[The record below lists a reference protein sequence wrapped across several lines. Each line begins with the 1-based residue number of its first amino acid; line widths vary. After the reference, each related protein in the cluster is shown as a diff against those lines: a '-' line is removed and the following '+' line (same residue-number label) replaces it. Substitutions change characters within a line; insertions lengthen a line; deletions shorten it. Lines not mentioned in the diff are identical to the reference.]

1 MVFDRRE
8 IPDASLESGVLKSI
22 DFGLIVDCLC
32 EGQIEGSASASKARI
47 TDKSL
52 ASYRNAFLK
61 DLFLNKIPVLKA
73 TASNTNPSESDF
85 NFDIKP
91 SSHDDRLSFNF
102 QDGTANN
109 KVLLAANQQT
119 FLAALPSNPQDRQL
133 NHPEGGSA
141 TSRSAIISNPNVD
154 AVQVKI
160 KFDQFFRIS
169 TRSGNRR
176 STSAT
181 IVIKINPNNHSGNPI
196 EVINQKIEG
205 KSFNAYNVD
214 FGINFTT
221 VTGFNKTT
229 GSSSSFFPVTV
240 SAERSDEEGDGQTE
254 FNTARLE
261 EVRAIIRQ
269 QNNYPHIAYSTLR
282 FSTELFSSAPLRNFR
297 IRGKLIKIPHN
308 ATVDYSNGRLT
319 YSGDFDG
326 TFKAAKEWCSD
337 PAWVLYDLL
346 IKQADRN
353 TDEQYGAEIPESS
366 LDVFSFFKVSKYC
379 NQLVTADDGTQ
390 EPRFSINANIQ
401 NRKDA
406 MEVIRDICTVFNAIP
421 FYEEGTIKIAQD
433 APKDIDNPTA
443 ISFDYVF
450 NNANVVDGSFVYSG
464 TSSKTRF
471 NVINVSFLNLDTQE
485 VDYET
490 VEDTVSQAK
499 YGVQTKNIN
508 SFGVTSRSQAARV
521 GRWFLV
527 TQQDQTETCTF
538 ETNIAAGSVIS
549 IGSIIGI
556 ADRVKAHSRIG
567 GIVKS
572 ASQSAVTIDDASA
585 TNLFSISLSP
595 TISCMLSDGTVET
608 KNISGYSGNVVS
620 VSNDHFTSAPV
631 ENSPYLLEAANAPAL
646 PFRVVDI
653 KENKNKT
660 YTISSVNY
668 NPNKY
673 NVVDNEGLSLPTK
686 PSILSVTPLLDP
698 PSLIQDNSN
707 KNSIEEKIISDS
719 KGRPISKLFID
730 WQPVAGASGYHLI
743 YRRDREDPK
752 IVKTQLTEHEVIDA
766 GNGNYTFK
774 IYTINSL
781 GQRSAFPTTVEVGA
795 VGLTNLPSNP
805 TNLRVEAISNTQ
817 VKVTWNKSEDTDVLF
832 DGKCLLRHSHKTI
845 SQGATFANSTD
856 MNVEID
862 GFTNEVI
869 APALEGTYSLKFE
882 DAIKLRSET
891 EAQVEFSFAEISD
904 EILIINQREDTS
916 FSGNKPSGHLQVVSN
931 NLQLSNPATSL
942 TGTYEFASV
951 FDLEAVFSNVRFER
965 HINSEGFLV
974 NSLFDSITD
983 VDALDNFDG
992 VGSEKI
998 KSSLKVQVSNDNSTY
1013 TPTQNLI
1020 NNSFVGRYFKFASEI
1035 ISVDINENM
1044 NISELGFKAFLPART
1059 ENKYQEGGA
1068 GGPIKSEAQQSTTS
1082 ASGKDVVFANR
1093 FFVGTSSTIGGVDAF
1108 LPSISIAPEDM
1119 SSGVSF
1125 ALSNISGTGFT
1136 VLFTDAS
1143 GSPVNVKFTF
1153 QALGYGKGV

>member
-8 IPDASLESGVLKSI
+8 ITDASLESGVLKSI

-119 FLAALPSNPQDRQL
+119 FPIPLAPLPADRQL
-133 NHPEGGSA
+133 NHPAGGSA
-141 TSRSAIISNPNVD
+141 TVRSVSITNPNVD

-169 TRSGNRR
+169 SRSGNRK
-176 STSAT
+176 AT
-181 IVIKINPNNHSGNPI
+181 AARILIKINPNNHTGNPI
-196 EVINQKIEG
+196 LVINQLIEG

-240 SAERSDEEGDGQTE
+240 SAERFDEEGDGTRV
-254 FNTARLE
+254 FNIARLE
-261 EVRAIIRQ
+261 QVRAIIRQ

-282 FSTELFSSAPLRNFR
+282 FSSELFSSAPLRTFR

-319 YSGDFDG
+319 YSGNFNG
-326 TFKAAKEWCSD
+326 TFKVAKEWCSD

-353 TDEQYGAEIPESS
+353 TDEQYGADIPESS

-379 NQLVTADDGTQ
+379 NQLVSTDDGTQ

-406 MEVIRDICTVFNAIP
+406 MEVIRDICTVFNGIP

-450 NNANVVDGSFVYSG
+450 NNANVVNGSFVYSG
-464 TSSKTRF
+464 SSSKTRF

-490 VEDTVSQAK
+490 VQDTVSQSK
-499 YGVQTKNIN
+499 YGIQTKNIN

-538 ETNIAAGSVIS
+538 ETNIAAGSVIT

-556 ADRVKAHSRIG
+556 ADRVKAASRIG

-572 ASQSAVTIDDASA
+572 ATQSAITIDNASA
-585 TNLFSISLSP
+585 TNLPNLSSSP

-608 KNISGYSGNVVS
+608 KTISGYSGNIVYVN
-620 VSNDHFTSAPV
+620 NDNFTSAPV
-631 ENSPYLLEAANAPAL
+631 ENSPYLLEETNLKAL

-673 NVVDNEGLSLPTK
+673 NVVDNEGTTLPPRPSSSVVTK
-686 PSILSVTPLLDP
+686 LLDP
-698 PSLIQDNSN
+698 PFIKDGA
-707 KNSIEEKIISDS
+707 IEEKIIVDN
-719 KGRPISKLFID
+719 GLANTILFID
-730 WQPVAGASGYHLI
+730 WEPVTGASGYHLI
-743 YRRDREDPK
+743 YRKDSEEPVV
-752 IVKTQLTEHEVIDA
+752 VKTQLTEHEIINSGA
-766 GNGNYTFK
+766 GSYEIK
-774 IYTINSL
+774 IYTINAL
-781 GQRSAFPTTVEVGA
+781 GQRSTYPTTKDFNTLGFTEPPE
-795 VGLTNLPSNP
+795 TP
-805 TNLRVEAISNTQ
+805 TNLRVEALSNTQ
-817 VKVTWNKSEDTDVLF
+817 VKLTWDKALATDVLF
-832 DGKCLLRHSHKTI
+832 NGFCILRHSVKTI
-845 SQGATFANSTD
+845 SQGAIFADSQD
-856 MNVEID
+856 MNIDITGSTTEI
-862 GFTNEVI
+862 I
-869 APALEGTYSLKFE
+869 APAIEGTYSLKFQ
-882 DAIKLRSET
+882 DAT
-891 EAQVEFSFAEISD
+891 ENVSVNAAQVEFNFAEISD
-904 EILIINQREDTS
+904 ELLIKEQREDTS
-916 FSGNKPSGHLQVVSN
+916 FSGNKPNGHLQVVSN
-931 NLQLSNPATSL
+931 KLQLTNPATSL

-951 FDLEAVFSNVRFER
+951 FDLGAQYSNIRLQR
-965 HINSEGFLV
+965 HIDAQGFLV
-974 NSLFDSITD
+974 SGDFDSVTD
-983 VDALDNFDG
+983 VDALRLFDG
-992 VGSEKI
+992 EGSEKI
-998 KSSLKVQVSNDNSTY
+998 KSLLQVQVSNDNVTY
-1013 TPTQNLI
+1013 SAKQNLT
-1020 NNSFVGRYFKFASEI
+1020 NNAFVGRYFKFTSEI
-1035 ISVDINENM
+1035 TSVSANDNM
-1044 NISELGFKAFLPART
+1044 SISELGFKAFLPARI
-1059 ENKYQEGGA
+1059 ENKYQQGGA
-1068 GGPIKSEAQQSTTS
+1068 GGTVVSTPQQSTTN
-1082 ASGKDVVFANR
+1082 ANGKDIVFANR
-1093 FFVGTSSTIGGVDAF
+1093 FFTGTTNIGGSTTTF
-1108 LPSISIAPEDM
+1108 LPSIAIAPENM
-1119 SSGVSF
+1119 PAGASF
-1125 ALSNISGTGFT
+1125 ALSNITGTGFT
-1136 VLFTDAS
+1136 VIFTNTS
-1143 GSPVNVKFTF
+1143 GTVIDVKFTF